1 MATKFVVDGT
11 GQAFFHL
18 RLSIRLA
25 VAPLGQRLQRK
36 FDRLAS
42 KCTCIDDGERWLPQ
56 HSSPLLR
63 QGPCNEWLCFN
74 CTGRCHE
81 RRRSAS
87 SSVYSILRT
96 SSTSI
101 VRPSWQCPANGVASP
116 HPAQA
121 QVLGPARRALGL
133 LSGSCSMAQRTEPSS
148 HPLSADRPIVRSTAA
163 PSMSLCF
170 LVRSFTELP
179 QRHLR

>member
-1 MATKFVVDGT
+1 MATKFVVVGLT
-11 GQAFFHL
+11 SSTAQA
-18 RLSIRLA
+18 R
-25 VAPLGQRLQRK
+25 LGQRLQRK

-56 HSSPLLR
+56 PLLW

-87 SSVYSILRT
+87 SSVDSILRT
-96 SSTSI
+96 SS
-101 VRPSWQCPANGVASP
+101 PASC
-116 HPAQA
+116 
-121 QVLGPARRALGL
+121 VLPGNVPPMGSHHRTQPRHSYWGPLDELLGL
-133 LSGSCSMAQRTEPSS
+133 LSGSCSMAQRTEPLS
-148 HPLSADRPIVRSTAA
+148 HPLSADRPIVSSTAA
-163 PSMSLCF
+163 PSISLYS
-170 LVRSFTELP
+170 LVRSSTELP